1 MDRKEVYM
9 KKILIRKISI
19 TEVETEAIVNAAN
32 EQLLQGGGVC
42 GAIFAAAGPEKLRKA
57 CERYDGCATGDAV
70 ITPGFDLCEYI
81 IHAVGPIYLNGLNGE
96 DRMLYDCYR
105 HSLDLA
111 RENGITS
118 IAFPLISSGI
128 YGYPAKGAWE
138 VALKSC
144 SDWLKRNA
152 GYDIEIVF
160 AIISD
165 ELCMT
170 GERIAAQ
177 LGIET
182 GDDDEL

>member
-1 MDRKEVYM
+1 MN
-9 KKILIRKISI
+9 KILIRKISI
-19 TEVETEAIVNAAN
+19 TKAGTQAVVNAAN
-32 EQLLQGGGVC
+32 EQLMQGGGVC

-57 CERYDGCATGDAV
+57 CDRYDGCPTGDAV

-128 YGYPAKGAWE
+128 YGYPAKGAWD
-138 VALKSC
+138 VALRSC
-144 SDWLKRNA
+144 RDWLERNS
-152 GYDIEIVF
+152 GYDITVVF

-165 ELCMT
+165 ELCAM
-170 GERIAAQ
+170 GERIAKE
-177 LGIET
+177 LDIEAEVC
-182 GDDDEL
+182 DEL

>member
-1 MDRKEVYM
+1 M

-19 TEVETEAIVNAAN
+19 TKAGTEAVVNAAN

-42 GAIFAAAGPEKLRKA
+42 GAIFAAADPEKLRKA

-138 VALKSC
+138 MALQSC
-144 SDWLKRNA
+144 RDWLERN
-152 GYDIEIVF
+152 GDYDIDIIF

-165 ELCMT
+165 ELCAL
-170 GERIAAQ
+170 GEKIAEE
-177 LGIET
+177 LGIDV
-182 GDDDEL
+182 GGFDEL